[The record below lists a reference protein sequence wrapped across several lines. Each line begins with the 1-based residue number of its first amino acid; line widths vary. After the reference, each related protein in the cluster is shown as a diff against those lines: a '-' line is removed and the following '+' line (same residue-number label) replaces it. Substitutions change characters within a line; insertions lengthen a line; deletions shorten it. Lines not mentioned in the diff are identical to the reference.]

1 MRMEAFWVAV
11 TQVFWWSMFAI
22 CAIGFVAMSIVLVC
36 MVLHLKDKE
45 KLAET
50 K

>member
-1 MRMEAFWVAV
+1 MEAFWAAAAQ
-11 TQVFWWSMFAI
+11 TFWWVMFVV